1 MIDKVATIGFLAVSL
16 VIADV
21 ILFRGFSS
29 SSGQNE
35 EEHVHVYRYSRTV
48 GKCFLFMIP
57 VFAGMALII
66 YSSHS
71 KPPKAS
77 GLVVFSLLAIAM
89 VAFPIFGYA
98 YAMRYRV
105 IVDTRGITIVSVFR
119 SRFFAFSDI
128 AAVATMRGRGVD
140 YWLFS
145 ASNRCIAKIGG
156 SVQDFSSLQDDV
168 ELATRSKQV
177 TLYDFE
183 TLRGWQE
190 RVNDGNDNWRKS
202 AGPPSI
208 RARNRRLNV
217 EMVIGGFLVAALVAY
232 THFFLR

>member
-57 VFAGMALII
+57 VFVGMALII

-105 IVDTRGITIVSVFR
+105 SVDTRGITIASVFR

-202 AGPPSI
+202 EGPPSI

>member
-16 VIADV
+16 VIANV